1 MTTVRAAVRMLV
13 TIMIG
18 TIRAMR
24 PGGVRALVA
33 ENIALRQQLL
43 VLKRGRKRAPDLR
56 AADRLILALS
66 SLLIRASRFSRVAI
80 AIRPSTLLQFHRAL
94 VRRKYSRLFT
104 SKSRAKPGPKG
115 PSAELRAAILSLKER
130 NPGFGSPR
138 IWHRH
143 Q

>member
-1 MTTVRAAVRMLV
+1 METVRAAVRMLV

-66 SLLIRASRFSRVAI
+66 SLLIRASRFR
-80 AIRPSTLLQFHRAL
+80 
-94 VRRKYSRLFT
+94 
-104 SKSRAKPGPKG
+104 
-115 PSAELRAAILSLKER
+115 
-130 NPGFGSPR
+130 GSPSPYGR
-138 IWHRH
+138 RHCCSSIVHSCAASTAGCSHRSLG
-143 Q
+143 QSRDRRGRPLSFERLSCL